1 MRVVVFGATRG
12 IGLEVVKELVA
23 QGHAVRAFA
32 RDPSALAGLPV
43 EVAHGD
49 VLRPETVRAAV
60 AGMEA
65 VVSALGQGTS
75 NAPTTHMSEGTAAI
89 LAAMKEHGVER
100 GVFVTS
106 LGACDDPDEPFL
118 FRFFGRRMFGNIF
131 ADHRR
136 LEANVRASGTA
147 YTLVRP
153 GALTNAPGKGTY
165 RVCRDRRAR
174 GANTI
179 ARADVAHFIVRELVA
194 REHVGEAVALGY

>member
-65 VVSALGQGTS
+65 VVSALGQ
-75 NAPTTHMSEGTAAI
+75 
-89 LAAMKEHGVER
+89 
-100 GVFVTS
+100 
-106 LGACDDPDEPFL
+106 
-118 FRFFGRRMFGNIF
+118 
-131 ADHRR
+131 
-136 LEANVRASGTA
+136 
-147 YTLVRP
+147 
-153 GALTNAPGKGTY
+153 
-165 RVCRDRRAR
+165 
-174 GANTI
+174 
-179 ARADVAHFIVRELVA
+179 ELYGS
-194 REHVGEAVALGY
+194 HVY